1 MKEWPESA
9 TPFFICEL
17 SMKIEKKTE
26 AVEMILKGLDIL
38 GVKDVERSD
47 IEEAAEFNEI
57 DLSNPV
63 KIDESLILQN
73 RNRSGKGSIAQMKH
87 IAAGP
92 DYGRLGVKNDFGSGS
107 PIVTYGHVPNT
118 QKGKVAQAIM
128 PDGERYKVQYAVVE
142 ATDILTSNDVNGST
156 NKDYF
161 SDDPSHI
168 RAIAGNGR
176 VAGITEAYRR
186 GNANAYRE
194 EMANDR
200 AHGVNPQVIKDM
212 KAPILVRIMQ
222 PKDVTADIGDRSN
235 RVSGLSLTA
244 VERANN
250 DKARIDFDLVK
261 SNEDGSLSMGT
272 ISAFIRQMPPEEQAE
287 LVDTDG
293 RPTRQAEE
301 RAENAVFAK
310 AYENDGLTRLK
321 TQALEPEAKNIIR
334 GMSIAAPA
342 MSKLAGLPDG
352 YDVRDIVAGAANRA
366 VQAIRKGIRLDESAL
381 QQSFFQ
387 SEESDL
393 AESAVLMMFAKNIRS
408 AKAISEALMNMA
420 NKLVI
425 EAAIG
430 GEDKSGTSDMFGG
443 EGLDKRDRASVV
455 QAALTEKPKKADPI
469 PTSLDFG
476 EDWNRA
482 YGNKNTSNDDI
493 AVMPGSLFGQQ
504 PEAPR
509 ATLMDSVNTNKIGS
523 HAQAHWRT
531 FGGAMAMN
539 WLFDSIE
546 ERPTVFFDRLKKISL
561 GDYYG

>member
-1 MKEWPESA
+1 
-9 TPFFICEL
+9 
-17 SMKIEKKTE
+17 MKIEKKTE
-26 AVEMILKGLDIL
+26 AVEMILKGLDLL
-38 GVKDVERSD
+38 GVKDVDRKD
-47 IEEAAEFNEI
+47 IEEAADFNDI

-63 KIDESLILQN
+63 KIDENLILQN
-73 RNRSGKGSIAQMKH
+73 RNRSGKGSVAQMKS
-87 IAAGP
+87 IASGP

-107 PIVTYGHVPNT
+107 PIVTYGHVPNS

-128 PDGERYKVQYAVVE
+128 PDGKRYKVQYAVVE

-176 VAGITEAYRR
+176 VAGITEAYNR
-186 GNANAYRE
+186 GTANKYRE
-194 EMANDR
+194 EMTKDR
-200 AHGVNPQVIKDM
+200 AHGVNQKVIEDM
-212 KAPILVRIMQ
+212 KAPVLVRIMQ

-235 RVSGLSLTA
+235 RVGGLTMTA

-250 DKARIDFDLVK
+250 DMARIDFDLVK
-261 SNEDGSLSMGT
+261 SNDDGSLSMGT
-272 ISAFIRQMPPEEQAE
+272 ISAFVRQMPPEEQAE

-301 RAENAVFAK
+301 RAENAIFAK

-342 MSKLAGLPDG
+342 MAKLAGLPDG

-387 SEESDL
+387 SEETDL

-408 AKAISEALMNMA
+408 SKAISEALMNMA

-425 EAAIG
+425 ESSIG
-430 GEDKSGTSDMFGG
+430 GEDKSGTGDMFGG
-443 EGLDKRDRASVV
+443 EGLEKQDRATVV
-455 QAALTEKPKKADPI
+455 QKALAEKPKKSEPI
-469 PTSLDFG
+469 PSTLDFG
-476 EDWNRA
+476 DDWNRA
-482 YGNKNTSNDDI
+482 NGFKNPSSEPI
-493 AVMPGSLFGQQ
+493 SVVPGSLFSQQ

-509 ATLMDSVNTNKIGS
+509 ATLLDSANSNKIGG
-523 HAQAHWRT
+523 HAKAHWRT
-531 FGGAMAMN
+531 YGGAKAMD
-539 WLFDSIE
+539 WLFDSAN
-546 ERPTVFFDRLKKISL
+546 ERPAVFFDRLKKISQ